1 MTVNSVNTNAQA
13 MTALQALNATGRE
26 LATTG
31 TRIATGRE
39 VNSAKDNGALYAIA
53 KVQSADG
60 NAMNAVKDSLAR
72 GRGAVDV
79 ALAAGE
85 QIVDLLTKMKAL
97 ALSGTQEDID
107 AGSRKALQNDY
118 DALKGQMLRTLESAD
133 FDGLNLLTA
142 SQTVSFLASTDGSQT
157 VDIDGVDAKYT
168 PFTPKY
174 PFMMRGHSLDAVNWS
189 KLSLEEVGWTLDGM
203 TSALAKLA
211 TQGQALDGQME
222 LIGKLQDQSEIGVG
236 NLIDADMGKESA
248 KLTALNTRQSL
259 GVQVLSIATNS
270 ANWLR
275 SLFTGG

>member
-1 MTVNSVNTNAQA
+1 MSINSVNTNAQA
-13 MTALQALNATGRE
+13 MTALQSLNATGRE

-39 VNSAKDNGALYAIA
+39 VNSAKDNGAIYAIA
-53 KVQSADG
+53 KRQTADA

-85 QIVDLLTKMKAL
+85 QIVDLLTRMKAL

-107 AGSRKALQNDY
+107 AGSRKALQSDY

-142 SQTVSFLASTDGSQT
+142 SQTVRFLASTDGSQT
-157 VDIDGVDAKYT
+157 VDIDGLDAKYT
-168 PFTPKY
+168 PFNPTY
-174 PFMMRGHSLDAVNWS
+174 PFRMRGHSLDAVNWS

-222 LIGKLQDQSEIGVG
+222 LVGKLQDQSEIGVG

-259 GVQVLSIATNS
+259 GIQALAIATNS
-270 ANWLR
+270 ASWLR
-275 SLFTGG
+275 RLFSGG